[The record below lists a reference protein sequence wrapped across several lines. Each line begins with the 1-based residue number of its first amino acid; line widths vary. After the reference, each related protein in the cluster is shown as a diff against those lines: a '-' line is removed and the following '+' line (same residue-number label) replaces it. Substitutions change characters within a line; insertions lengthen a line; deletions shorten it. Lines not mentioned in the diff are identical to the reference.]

1 MCAVK
6 HIYVGNNNCD
16 NNDFHNCDS
25 CDCWSGSNNVHD
37 YILSGLQIFLFS
49 LFYVN

>member
-1 MCAVK
+1 MTFTTVIVVIAGV
-6 HIYVGNNNCD
+6 VVE
-16 NNDFHNCDS
+16 
-25 CDCWSGSNNVHD
+25 SNNVHD